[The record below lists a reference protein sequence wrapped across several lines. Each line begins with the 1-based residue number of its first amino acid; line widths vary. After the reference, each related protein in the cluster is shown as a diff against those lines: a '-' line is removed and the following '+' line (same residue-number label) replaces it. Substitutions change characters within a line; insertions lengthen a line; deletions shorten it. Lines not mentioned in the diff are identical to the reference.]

1 MFRDGY
7 LYAGPLLAAAFLLGW
22 LTRPA
27 WAILPFL
34 LALFF
39 LWFFRDPDR
48 AIPAD
53 PGAVVSP
60 GDGKVTDVSPVTVG
74 NERRTR
80 ISIFLSVFDVHV
92 NRSPIAGV
100 VRDIRYQRGKFL
112 NAMNVASAEHN
123 EQNIVTLEG
132 EGQTAV
138 FKQIAGLL
146 ARRIVFYPKVG
157 DRLERGQRVGLIKFG
172 SRVDVLID
180 SAASLNVKVGDRV
193 RGRQHTCLP
202 AAPGGTGWRW
212 QFLRN
217 GEGAL
222 MGTSASRPP
231 RARLSKGMYIL
242 PSLFTTANMAAG
254 FYAILEIV
262 HASAVDFGHLD
273 NAAKAIGFAVLF
285 DGLDGRVARMTGTSS
300 DFGKELDSLADVIT
314 FGVAPAMLA
323 WAWGFHL
330 MPPVALTE
338 WNIKLTQL
346 GAIACFLFLMAGAS
360 RLARFNITSNPQP
373 SNPGRPGKKYFVGM
387 PIPAG
392 AGVIAAV
399 VHFQK
404 GNPLESWYTAITW
417 LAMVAAVG
425 YLMVS
430 TWRFYSFKDIDFS
443 SRHPFR
449 LIILLGALFALIWFF
464 SQKVLFAVALLYTF
478 SGVFWRLQWILR
490 RRRQRPPPTYKEV
503 SQTS

>member
-1 MFRDGY
+1 
-7 LYAGPLLAAAFLLGW
+7 
-22 LTRPA
+22 
-27 WAILPFL
+27 
-34 LALFF
+34 
-39 LWFFRDPDR
+39 
-48 AIPAD
+48 
-53 PGAVVSP
+53 
-60 GDGKVTDVSPVTVG
+60 
-74 NERRTR
+74 
-80 ISIFLSVFDVHV
+80 
-92 NRSPIAGV
+92 
-100 VRDIRYQRGKFL
+100 
-112 NAMNVASAEHN
+112 
-123 EQNIVTLEG
+123 
-132 EGQTAV
+132 
-138 FKQIAGLL
+138 
-146 ARRIVFYPKVG
+146 
-157 DRLERGQRVGLIKFG
+157 
-172 SRVDVLID
+172 
-180 SAASLNVKVGDRV
+180 
-193 RGRQHTCLP
+193 
-202 AAPGGTGWRW
+202 
-212 QFLRN
+212 
-217 GEGAL
+217 

-262 HASAVDFGHLD
+262 HASALDFWHLD
-273 NAAKAIGFAVLF
+273 NAAKGIGFALLF
-285 DGLDGRVARMTGTSS
+285 DGLHGRGARMTGTSS

-323 WAWGFHL
+323 WTWGFHL

-490 RRRQRPPPTYKEV
+490 RRRQRPPPTYKEA